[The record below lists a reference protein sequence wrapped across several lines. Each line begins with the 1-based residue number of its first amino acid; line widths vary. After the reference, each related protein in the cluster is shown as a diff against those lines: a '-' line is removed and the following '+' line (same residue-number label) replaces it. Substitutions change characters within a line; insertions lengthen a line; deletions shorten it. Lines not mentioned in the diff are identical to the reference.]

1 MHKKNLLLNINLNRR
16 VFTNVELDEL
26 LKKSDIV
33 SLHVPY
39 FKGQNDEFIN
49 KDFISKMKEGA
60 ILINTAR
67 GELQNNEDIYDA
79 IKSGKLAGFGTDVFP
94 NETKTFFKEFASG
107 DEMEDQSARRLVD
120 LYPKVLV
127 TPHVGSN
134 TDEALKNMIEISY
147 DNLNEVLTTGE
158 TKNEIKA
165 K

>member
-1 MHKKNLLLNINLNRR
+1 M
-16 VFTNVELDEL
+16 
-26 LKKSDIV
+26 
-33 SLHVPY
+33 
-39 FKGQNDEFIN
+39 
-49 KDFISKMKEGA
+49 KDGA

-107 DEMEDQSARRLVD
+107 DEMEDQSVRRLVD